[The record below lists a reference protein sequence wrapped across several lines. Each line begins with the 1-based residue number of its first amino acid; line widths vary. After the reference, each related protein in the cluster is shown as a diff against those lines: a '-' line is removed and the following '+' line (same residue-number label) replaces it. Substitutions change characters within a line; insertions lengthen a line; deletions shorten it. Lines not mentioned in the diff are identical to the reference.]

1 MHKTVKL
8 LIDYFQQAVVFI
20 EAMDYS
26 MFCSSSCV
34 QKLMDEAAF

>member
-8 LIDYFQQAVVFI
+8 LIDYFQQAIVFI

-26 MFCSSSCV
+26 MFCSCV